1 VVVDMDDGEMRVVE
15 PVLSRAIT
23 FLEAEMARIE
33 SAAESGTG

>member
-1 VVVDMDDGEMRVVE
+1 MVVDMDDGEMRVVE